1 MEIRE
6 NKKCSSKEHLNN
18 DAKSYCPICKIY
30 MCNKCDNTHSTLFPN
45 HSKYNLEQDIRT
57 IFTGYCKNENHPN
70 KLEYFCKNHNEL
82 CCAACLCKLNINGDG
97 QHKDCDVC
105 SIKDIKNQ
113 KKNKLAEN
121 IKKLEELSATFE
133 ESIKEIK
140 SLSEKINKKKEDLQ
154 KNIQLIFTKIRTE
167 LNTRENKLLSE
178 TEEQINKLYFNDDII
193 NISEKLPKRINYSL
207 EKGKEINKDWND
219 NELSSLINNC
229 INIEKTLDDIN
240 EIKWKIEKS
249 NLNMETKILFKPEQ
263 EGINDIINTIKNF
276 GEIYLDNYKKFAF
289 KNCPINAKDE
299 MKFSITG
306 DKNNIFTKTGKQG
319 GFIGTICI
327 NELDKSIEEHTWK
340 IKILKTNN
348 KFIMIG
354 VAPIDFDINL
364 VDNYK
369 KCGWYFYCYDSTL
382 YSGPPFNYSWKKS
395 GLSKINNEITVIMN
409 MKKKTLKFKI
419 NNEDKGDSYI
429 NIPTDKPIFPAVLL
443 YSPNDSIEI
452 TE

>member
-30 MCNKCDNTHSTLFPN
+30 MCNKCDNTHSTLCPN

-97 QHKDCDVC
+97 QHKDCHVC

-154 KNIQLIFTKIRTE
+154 KNIQLIFTKIRKE
-167 LNTRENKLLSE
+167 LNTREDKLLSK
-178 TEEQINKLYFNDDII
+178 TEEQFNKLYFNEDII
-193 NISEKLPKRINYSL
+193 NISEKLPKGINCSL
-207 EKGKEINKDWND
+207 EKGKEMNKDWND

-229 INIEKTLDDIN
+229 INIEKTLDNIN

-276 GEIYLDNYKKFAF
+276 GEIYLENYKKFAL

-306 DKNNIFTKTGKQG
+306 EKNNIFTKTGKEG
-319 GFIGTICI
+319 RYMGTICI
-327 NELDKSIEEHTWK
+327 NELDKSIEEHIWK
-340 IKILKTNN
+340 IKIIKTTS
-348 KFIMIG
+348 KYILIG
-354 VAPIDFDINL
+354 VAPIDFDINI
-364 VDNYK
+364 VDNYEK
-369 KCGWYFYCYDSTL
+369 SGWYLFCYNSCL
-382 YSGPPFNYSWKKS
+382 YSGPPFNYKDKSS
-395 GLSKINNEITVIMN
+395 GLSKINEEITVIMN

-443 YSPNDSIEI
+443 CSLNDSIEI